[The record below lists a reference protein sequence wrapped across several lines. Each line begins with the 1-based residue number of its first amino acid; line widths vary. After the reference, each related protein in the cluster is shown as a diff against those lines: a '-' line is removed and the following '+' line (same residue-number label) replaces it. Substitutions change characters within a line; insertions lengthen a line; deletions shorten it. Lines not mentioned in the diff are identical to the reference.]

1 MYLIYFLKCKYI
13 NCVLSYAYFSFYL
26 KIIFQVSWKIKFLTN
41 VKRPKI
47 CLWSKTNGLT
57 NWERLPLSGFYSGPT
72 ARACGRCCLLLLYGL
87 LNWAGRFSFQIAAAR
102 GADSAGQPE
111 GCVEAGGGL
120 GAAWL
125 DQVPAHADAGA
136 LYVGGSKMIW
146 CGTDPNHTFVINA
159 IQSKFYLVI

>member
-1 MYLIYFLKCKYI
+1 MSSKR
-13 NCVLSYAYFSFYL
+13 
-26 KIIFQVSWKIKFLTN
+26 KFITN

-57 NWERLPLSGFYSGPT
+57 NWERLPLPGFHSGPT
-72 ARACGRCCLLLLYGL
+72 ARACGRCCLLLYGL
-87 LNWAGRFSFQIAAAR
+87 LNGAGRFSFQIAAAR

-136 LYVGGSKMIW
+136 LYVGGRGSAFLNQVQYFKIFSSAA
-146 CGTDPNHTFVINA
+146 DPKWFDAERIRITLLLLMRSSPNFT
-159 IQSKFYLVI
+159 